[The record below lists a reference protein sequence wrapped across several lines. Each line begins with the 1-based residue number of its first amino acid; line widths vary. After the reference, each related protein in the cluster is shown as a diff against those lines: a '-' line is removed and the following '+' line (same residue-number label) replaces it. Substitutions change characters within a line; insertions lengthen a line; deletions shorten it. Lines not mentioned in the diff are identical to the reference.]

1 MLVLFET
8 PAGYALFKVT
18 DEAKLAS
25 PDELHK
31 HFESADSAA
40 RIVKLK
46 AFSKFADTVEVRND
60 FFISETQFHGLTCKH
75 IKCKFQKRCQ
85 IIQTETT
92 MQIFVTSSILR

>member
-46 AFSKFADTVEVRND
+46 AFSKFADTVEVSKRQILSQLLSQSD
-60 FFISETQFHGLTCKH
+60 CIWALSCFCKMFHS
-75 IKCKFQKRCQ
+75 QKPSLC
-85 IIQTETT
+85 IY
-92 MQIFVTSSILR
+92 